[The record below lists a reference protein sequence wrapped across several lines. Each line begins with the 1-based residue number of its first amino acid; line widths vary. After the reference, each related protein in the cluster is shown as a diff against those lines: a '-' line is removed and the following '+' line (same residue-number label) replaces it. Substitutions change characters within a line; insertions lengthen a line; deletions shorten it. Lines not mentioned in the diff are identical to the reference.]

1 MDIIDLINRT
11 SFLGPEV
18 LTWLWYRSELQSGVF
33 EGGGEVGPF
42 ELWFDDRLTVA
53 APTVNA
59 QENLF
64 KGGHP
69 ASSLEARTA
78 LRLGKM
84 ADEAKL
90 RIVRASQDWGFVLRA
105 DLTTASVKLPAVLSR
120 DDDDLFYER
129 MALIEQLD
137 VMLKALL
144 RQFLVLRTSPEWE
157 QSELPSLRIWV
168 ETGGESA

>member
-11 SFLGPEV
+11 SFLGPEF

-105 DLTTASVKLPAVLSR
+105 DLTTASVK
-120 DDDDLFYER
+120 
-129 MALIEQLD
+129 ALIEQLD